1 VIPWSLRRRRPDLS
15 EGERNL
21 LLQIDAGEFSDQD
34 YLMLRRL
41 EDLGVV
47 EIPRQRTWRPH
58 RINVTHLG
66 RRVVVGIRGR
76 LWVEENGTMGETT

>member
-1 VIPWSLRRRRPDLS
+1 VIPWSRRRRRPDLS
-15 EGERNL
+15 EAERNL

-34 YLMLRRL
+34 YLMVRRL

-47 EIPRQRTWRPH
+47 EVPRQRTWRPP

-76 LWVEENGTMGETT
+76 LWVEENGTMGGST

>member
-1 VIPWSLRRRRPDLS
+1 VIPWSRRRRPELS
-15 EGERNL
+15 EAERQL
-21 LLQIDAGEFSDQD
+21 LLQIDAGEFSDRD

-47 EIPRQRTWRPH
+47 EIPRQRTWRPR
-58 RINVTHLG
+58 RINITHLG

-76 LWVEENGTMGETT
+76 LWVEEHGTMGETS

>member
-1 VIPWSLRRRRPDLS
+1 VIPWSSRRRRPELT
-15 EGERNL
+15 EAERQL
-21 LLQIDAGEFSDQD
+21 LLQIDSGEFSDRD

-58 RINVTHLG
+58 RINITHLG

-76 LWVEENGTMGETT
+76 LWVEEHGTMGGTS